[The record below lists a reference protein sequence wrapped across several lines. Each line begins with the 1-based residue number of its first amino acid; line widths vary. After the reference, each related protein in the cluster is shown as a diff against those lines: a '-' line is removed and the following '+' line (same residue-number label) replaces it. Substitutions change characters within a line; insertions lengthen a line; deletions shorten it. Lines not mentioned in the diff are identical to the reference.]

1 MPQIPIR
8 FARSAPRLAACL
20 GLALLA
26 ACSSAP
32 PANISLPAGG
42 APQATGSANI
52 GDVKTQHI
60 EWKGVKPGCTGECPA
75 IEIDSVAF
83 PDIPKLTQAVDHIL
97 ASLTG
102 VDSKL
107 RGQYNNLTEYTQYFW
122 RNAQGR
128 DNTFFKANVKDVA
141 QGVIAVELH
150 TNQYFTGAAH
160 GIPATLY
167 LNWEIAGG
175 HLLRLDD
182 LLIPG
187 RRPAYV
193 KVLQQAHR
201 KWLAG
206 NEDAKRDPA
215 AYDKMWPFQET
226 DNVAVTRDGL
236 VVKYDAY
243 SIAPYSHGEP
253 ELLLPWSELRGVV
266 KPELLVTK
274 S

>member
-1 MPQIPIR
+1 MNLPLSPSV
-8 FARSAPRLAACL
+8 AKLSACVSLV
-20 GLALLA
+20 LLA

-42 APQATGSANI
+42 SPQATSNASI
-52 GDVKTQHI
+52 GDVKTQRI
-60 EWKGVKPGCTGECPA
+60 EWKGVKPGCNGECPT

-83 PDIPKLTQAVDHIL
+83 PDIPQLTQAVDHLL

-107 RGQYNNLTEYTQYFW
+107 RGQYGNLTEYTQYFW

-128 DNTFFKANVKDVA
+128 DNTFFKATVKDVA

-167 LNWEIAGG
+167 LNWQIAGG
-175 HLLRLDD
+175 RLLHLDD

-187 RRPAYV
+187 RRPAYD

-201 KWLAG
+201 KWLAT
-206 NEDAKRDPA
+206 NEDAKHDPA
-215 AYDKMWPFQET
+215 AYDKMWPFQVT
-226 DNVAVTRDGL
+226 DNIAVTREGL

-266 KPELLVTK
+266 KPEFLL
-274 S
+274 SPS